1 VGAELRYS
9 LASWSAGL
17 NAHRFSKQSRVAG
30 SELPTDGY
38 TLLGADA
45 SWRVQLAS
53 DDRELLVY
61 LRGENLL
68 DEDARRHTSPLK
80 EFAPLPGRS
89 VGAGVRLEF

>member
-1 VGAELRYS
+1 M
-9 LASWSAGL
+9 
-17 NAHRFSKQSRVAG
+17 
-30 SELPTDGY
+30 
-38 TLLGADA
+38 
-45 SWRVQLAS
+45 
-53 DDRELLVY
+53 VY